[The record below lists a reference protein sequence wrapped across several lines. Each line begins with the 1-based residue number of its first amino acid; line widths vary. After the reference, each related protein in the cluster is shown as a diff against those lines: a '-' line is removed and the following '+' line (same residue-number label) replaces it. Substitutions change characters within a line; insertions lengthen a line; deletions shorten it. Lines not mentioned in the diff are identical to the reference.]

1 VQVATPDLRNEEAR
15 FLVAFFRFQVGLLKT
30 QQSKNVN
37 ASKQVD
43 MLIRDTADFRGEVI
57 ARLRKLVLSAD
68 AGIVEEWKWMGT
80 PTYSK
85 NSVICIMNPHKGKV
99 KMTFSHGAALAD
111 PDKLF
116 NAGLGGK
123 QWRAIDLFEG
133 DKINERAL
141 KALVKEAVAYDARK
155 AKSAAT
161 KGKSK
166 PRKSK

>member
-1 VQVATPDLRNEEAR
+1 M
-15 FLVAFFRFQVGLLKT
+15 
-30 QQSKNVN
+30 N

-43 MLIRDTADFRGEVI
+43 RLIREIGDWRGEVI
-57 ARLRKLVLSAD
+57 ARIRKVILSAD

-80 PTYSK
+80 PTFSK

-99 KMTFSHGAALAD
+99 KVTFADGAALQD
-111 PDKLF
+111 PDELF

-123 QWRAIDLFEG
+123 KWRAIDLFEG

-141 KALVKEAVAYDARK
+141 KALVKAAAAFDALKAKAAASKRK
-155 AKSAAT
+155 A
-161 KGKSK
+161 K

>member
-1 VQVATPDLRNEEAR
+1 M
-15 FLVAFFRFQVGLLKT
+15 
-30 QQSKNVN
+30 N

-43 MLIRDTADFRGEVI
+43 KLIRDTGDWRGEVLAKI
-57 ARLRKLVLSAD
+57 RKVILSAD

-80 PTYSK
+80 PTFSK

-99 KMTFSHGAALAD
+99 KVTFADGAALLD

-123 QWRAIDLFEG
+123 KWRAIDLFEG

-141 KALVKEAVAYDARK
+141 KALVKEAVALDALT
-155 AKSAAT
+155 AKVPA
-161 KGKSK
+161 SK
-166 PRKSK
+166 RKSKVRNSK

>member
-1 VQVATPDLRNEEAR
+1 MARNM
-15 FLVAFFRFQVGLLKT
+15 
-30 QQSKNVN
+30 N

-43 MLIRDTADFRGEVI
+43 KLIRETADWRGEAI
-57 ARLRKLVLSAD
+57 ARIRKVILGAD

-85 NSVICIMNPHKGKV
+85 NSVICIVNPHRGKV
-99 KMTFSHGAALAD
+99 KITFSHGAALQD

-123 QWRAIDLFEG
+123 QWRAIDLFES

-141 KALVKEAVAYDARK
+141 KALVKEAVAYDALKARSSASKRK
-155 AKSAAT
+155 KPT
-161 KGKSK
+161 PRRSK
-166 PRKSK
+166 

>member
-1 VQVATPDLRNEEAR
+1 M
-15 FLVAFFRFQVGLLKT
+15 
-30 QQSKNVN
+30 N

-43 MLIRDTADFRGEVI
+43 KLIRDTGDWRGEVLAKI
-57 ARLRKLVLSAD
+57 RKVILSSD

-80 PTYSK
+80 PTFSK

-99 KMTFSHGAALAD
+99 KVTFADGAALQD

-123 QWRAIDLFEG
+123 KWRAIDVFEG

-141 KALVKEAVAYDARK
+141 KALVKEAAAFDALKAKAAASKRK
-155 AKSAAT
+155 A
-161 KGKSK
+161 K

>member
-1 VQVATPDLRNEEAR
+1 M
-15 FLVAFFRFQVGLLKT
+15 
-30 QQSKNVN
+30 N

-43 MLIRDTADFRGEVI
+43 KLIRETGDWRGEVI
-57 ARLRKLVLSAD
+57 ARIRKVILSAD

-80 PTYSK
+80 PTFSK

-99 KMTFSHGAALAD
+99 KVTFADGAALRD

-123 QWRAIDLFEG
+123 KWRAIDLFEG

-141 KALVKEAVAYDARK
+141 KALVKEAAALDALKAKAAASKRK
-155 AKSAAT
+155 A
-161 KGKSK
+161 K

>member
-1 VQVATPDLRNEEAR
+1 M
-15 FLVAFFRFQVGLLKT
+15 
-30 QQSKNVN
+30 N

-43 MLIRDTADFRGEVI
+43 KLIRDAGDWRGEVLAKI
-57 ARLRKLVLSAD
+57 RKVILSSD

-80 PTYSK
+80 PTFSK

-99 KMTFSHGAALAD
+99 KVTFADGAALQD

-123 QWRAIDLFEG
+123 KWRAIDVFEG

-141 KALVKEAVAYDARK
+141 KALVKEAAAFDALKAKAAASKRK
-155 AKSAAT
+155 A
-161 KGKSK
+161 K

>member
-1 VQVATPDLRNEEAR
+1 M
-15 FLVAFFRFQVGLLKT
+15 
-30 QQSKNVN
+30 N

-43 MLIRDTADFRGEVI
+43 KLIRDTGDWRGEVI
-57 ARLRKLVLSAD
+57 ARIRKVILSAD

-80 PTYSK
+80 PTFSK

-99 KMTFSHGAALAD
+99 KVTFADGAALRD

-123 QWRAIDLFEG
+123 KWRAIDLFEG
-133 DKINERAL
+133 DKVNERAL
-141 KALVKEAVAYDARK
+141 KALVKEAAAFDALKAKAAASKRK
-155 AKSAAT
+155 A
-161 KGKSK
+161 K

>member
-1 VQVATPDLRNEEAR
+1 M
-15 FLVAFFRFQVGLLKT
+15 
-30 QQSKNVN
+30 N

-43 MLIRDTADFRGEVI
+43 KLIRDTGDWRGEVI
-57 ARLRKLVLSAD
+57 ARIRKVILSAD

-80 PTYSK
+80 PTFSK

-99 KMTFSHGAALAD
+99 KVTFADGAALRD

-123 QWRAIDLFEG
+123 KWRAIDLFEG

-141 KALVKEAVAYDARK
+141 KALVKEAAAFDALKAKAAASKRK
-155 AKSAAT
+155 A
-161 KGKSK
+161 K

>member
-1 VQVATPDLRNEEAR
+1 M
-15 FLVAFFRFQVGLLKT
+15 
-30 QQSKNVN
+30 N

-43 MLIRDTADFRGEVI
+43 KLIRDTGDWRGEVM
-57 ARLRKLVLSAD
+57 ARIRKVILSAD

-80 PTYSK
+80 PTFSK

-99 KMTFSHGAALAD
+99 KVTFADGAALKD

-123 QWRAIDLFEG
+123 KWRAIDLFEG

-141 KALVKEAVAYDARK
+141 KALVKEAAAYDA
-155 AKSAAT
+155 SAA
-161 KGKSK
+161 KASASKRISK